1 MRGQWRNKRDANEP
15 EIVAMFRAMG
25 CTVART
31 DQPVDLIVG
40 YRGVSHLVEV
50 KVDGGRLNASQREFK
65 ASWRG
70 DFAVVRSI
78 EDVREVVEMWRNE

>member
-1 MRGQWRNKRDANEP
+1 
-15 EIVAMFRAMG
+15 MFRAMG

-40 YRGVSHLVEV
+40 YRSVSHLVEV
-50 KVDGGRLNASQREFK
+50 KVDGGRLNASQREFH

-70 DFAVVRSI
+70 DFSVVRSI
-78 EDVREVVEMWRNE
+78 KDVRALVDQWRNE